1 MLKQLARF
9 NTLRNQMQF
18 GFIFVML
25 LILSFVGIVTIDA
38 VSDLLENNAEKQI
51 RQTAIQ
57 ANGRLEAR
65 LERVA
70 SLITQVATNP
80 YVQELLLEENQGNRA
95 TFSERQRLAP
105 TMSSIQVYAQD
116 IHSVELYTQT
126 GKRLFP
132 LDGYNLINKVS
143 KEWIERAD
151 RAMGGTV
158 WYGLDPAY
166 PGTILSLK
174 RIHLMNDQF
183 EPSGYL
189 LVRIN
194 QNFIQL
200 NTSDDSINMSTLLID
215 QDQSLI
221 ASNNPDIT
229 QELIRSMMASEEQT
243 FELNKQKMVLIRQQS
258 AVTGWTLL
266 FLTPIS
272 EITEGLSVLRSAVLL
287 SAGIGTLL
295 FIIISF
301 FLSTIIT
308 RPIFQLIRTM
318 RSTRFGEL
326 KPTPLINSTIEI
338 RELSRTYN
346 QMIENINNLIR
357 LVYEKEL
364 LQNRAELKALQA
376 QVNPHFLYNTLE
388 ALNWRLIEKD
398 EEELAQFVLS
408 MSQLF
413 RYTITGVNND
423 EWVNLSEELEQVKRY
438 LHIMKIRFEDR
449 LTWDIQADAE
459 LMSVKVPKL
468 IIQPIVENA
477 VVHGI
482 EGRIGHGN
490 VSVLVSGSW
499 ELERLTIEVTDDGK
513 GMNRRELEQLER
525 AIRDGESV
533 SSKST
538 GIGLSNLMQRI
549 RFYYGEAAQDQ
560 HFLTITSQEGKG
572 TSVSMMLPIRRDQW

>member
-1 MLKQLARF
+1 MLKKLSNL

-18 GFIFVML
+18 GFIFAML

-38 VSDLLENNAEKQI
+38 VSELMENNAEKQI

-57 ANGRLEAR
+57 ANGRLEAK

-80 YVQELLLEENQGNRA
+80 YVQELLQEENDGYPA

-105 TMSSIQVYAQD
+105 IVGSIQLYAQD
-116 IHSVELYTQT
+116 IHSAELYTTT
-126 GKRLFP
+126 GKRLYP

-143 KEWIERAD
+143 TAWIERAD
-151 RAMGGTV
+151 AAMGSTV

-183 EPSGYL
+183 QPSGYL

-215 QDQSLI
+215 QDQNLI
-221 ASNNPDIT
+221 ASDNLDIT
-229 QELIRSMMASEEQT
+229 PDLIRSMMVSEEQT

-272 EITEGLSVLRSAVLL
+272 EITEGLSVLRSAVYL

-295 FIIISF
+295 FIVLSF

-308 RPIFQLIRTM
+308 RPIFQLIRAM

-326 KPTPLINSTIEI
+326 RPTPLINSTIEI

-346 QMIENINNLIR
+346 QMVENINNLIR

-398 EEELAQFVLS
+398 EEELADFVLS

-413 RYTITGVNND
+413 RYTITGLNHD
-423 EWVNLSEELEQVKRY
+423 EWVTLSEELEQVKRY

-449 LTWDIQADAE
+449 LTWDIQADPG

-482 EGRIGHGN
+482 EGRIGQGSVT
-490 VSVLVSGSW
+490 VSVHGSW
-499 ELERLTIEVTDDGK
+499 EQELLMIEVQDDGK
-513 GMNRRELEQLER
+513 GMSAYELQKLER

-533 SSKST
+533 SSKNT
-538 GIGLSNLMQRI
+538 GIGLSNLMQRL
-549 RFYYGEAAQDQ
+549 RFYYGDAAQDQ
-560 HFLTITSQEGKG
+560 QVLSISSQENQG
-572 TSVSMMLPIRRDQW
+572 TLVSMTLPIRRDLW